1 MLVDIALE
9 ADSAKN
15 RVKNELEVFRGVS
28 MEFCGN
34 QTLLATFAHL
44 FLEGFTDFT
53 KILFVSRNKLVA

>member
-15 RVKNELEVFRGVS
+15 RRKNALPVFRSVA

-53 KILFVSRNKLVA
+53 ATLFVRRNKLVA